1 MDNVFDLTEEQI
13 ERYSR
18 QIILK
23 EIGGKGVKKLL
34 DATVG
39 IIGAGGI
46 GCPAIQVLTA
56 AGVGHLKISD
66 GDRVEVSNLPR
77 QFLHYTKDIGKSK
90 VDSVRNKIR
99 EMNPDVSA
107 QFSDFYLT
115 KENIA
120 KFLDGC
126 DYIIEASDNFA
137 TKFLVN
143 DACVYFKI
151 PFTIAGAVMFYGQLI
166 SVVPGETACY
176 RCVVNKPLPDEIA
189 LSCSGA
195 GILGTVPAMAAV
207 LQANEAIKSVLGLP
221 SGFTDRFFNFDLLD
235 DTFNDIKVKPNP
247 DCKACSDLTKPLYET
262 EDYGRFG
269 GECPSNSPFIEKGN

>member
-1 MDNVFDLTEEQI
+1 VGNEFDLKEEQI

-23 EIGGKGVKKLL
+23 EIGGEGVKKLL

-39 IIGAGGI
+39 IVGAGGL
-46 GCPAIQVLTA
+46 GCTSIQILTA
-56 AGVGHLKISD
+56 VGVGHLKICD
-66 GDRVEVSNLPR
+66 GDRVEISNLPR
-77 QFLHYTKDIGKSK
+77 QYLHYTKDIEKPK
-90 VDSVRNKIR
+90 VDSVANKIR

-107 QFSDFYLT
+107 DFSDFYIT

-126 DYIIEASDNFA
+126 DYIVDASDNFA

-143 DACVYFKI
+143 DACVHFKT
-151 PFTIAGAVMFYGQLI
+151 PFTIAGAVMFYGQMI

-176 RCVVNKPLPDEIA
+176 RCVVNEPLPDEIDM
-189 LSCSGA
+189 SCSGV
-195 GILGTVPAMAAV
+195 GVLGTVPALAAI

-221 SGFTDRFFNFDLLD
+221 SGFTDRLFNFDLLD
-235 DTFNDIKVKPNP
+235 GSFNDINVKINP
-247 DCKACSDLTKPLYET
+247 ECKACSDPAKPLYET
-262 EDYGRFG
+262 EDYGRFD
-269 GECPSNSPFIEKGN
+269 GECPSHAPIIEKGN

>member
-1 MDNVFDLTEEQI
+1 MDTEFGLTEDQI

-34 DATVG
+34 DSTVG
-39 IIGAGGI
+39 IIGAGGL
-46 GCPAIQVLTA
+46 GCPAIQILTA
-56 AGVGHLKISD
+56 AGVGHLKICD
-66 GDRVEVSNLPR
+66 GDRDDVSNLPR
-77 QFLHYTKDIGKSK
+77 QFLHYTKDVGKSK
-90 VDSVRNKIR
+90 TESVRNKIR

-107 QFSDFYLT
+107 DFSNFYLT

-120 KFLDGC
+120 KFLEGC

-151 PFTIAGAVMFYGQLI
+151 PFTIAGAVMFYGQLV

-176 RCVVNKPLPDEIA
+176 RCVVNEPLPDETA

-195 GILGTVPAMAAV
+195 GVLGTVPALAAI
-207 LQANEAIKSVLGLP
+207 LQANEAIKSLIGLP
-221 SGFTDRFFNFDLLD
+221 AGFTGRFFNFDLLD
-235 DTFNDIKVKPNP
+235 DSFNDIKVKINP
-247 DCKACSDLTKPLYET
+247 ECKACSDLTKPLFKT

-269 GECPSNSPFIEKGN
+269 AVCQSHAPFIEKED

>member
-1 MDNVFDLTEEQI
+1 MGNDFNLKEDQI

-39 IIGAGGI
+39 IVGAGGL
-46 GCPAIQVLTA
+46 GCPAIQILA
-56 AGVGHLKISD
+56 AVGVGHLKICD
-66 GDRVEVSNLPR
+66 GDRVDVSNLPR
-77 QFLHYTKDIGKSK
+77 QFLHYTKDIGKPK
-90 VDSVRNKIR
+90 VESVGNKIR

-107 QFSDFYLT
+107 EFSDFYLT
-115 KENIA
+115 NENIA

-143 DACVYFKI
+143 DACVYFKK

-176 RCVVNKPLPDEIA
+176 RCVVNEPLPDEIDM
-189 LSCSGA
+189 SCSGA
-195 GILGTVPAMAAV
+195 GVLGTVPALAAI
-207 LQANEAIKSVLGLP
+207 LQANEAIKSVIGLP

-235 DTFNDIKVKPNP
+235 DSFNDIKVKINP
-247 DCKACSDLTKPLYET
+247 ECKACSDLTKPLFET
-262 EDYGRFG
+262 ENYGRFG
-269 GECPSNSPFIEKGN
+269 GECPSSVPPSI